1 MEMPTHHEPLSTG
14 KLFAI
19 RDELDGST
27 AHLQLQIEY
36 LLSEWS
42 KSESRSSFILEVR
55 RIDKSFFQLHEI
67 ASYFSFIVV
76 QDCPERH
83 HLQIQKHCSKRLL
96 LILWNTSLNNLLT
109 FTDSSKCR
117 PNKSFNDL
125 QLQLRSRRSKS
136 DRVPTRRVVI
146 RAQSVMGK
154 CCTGNTNITRFL
166 SGSRLK
172 FWLNHWELL
181 CPCF

>member
-1 MEMPTHHEPLSTG
+1 MEMPTHRETLSTG
-14 KLFAI
+14 KLLAI
-19 RDELDGST
+19 RDKLDGSA

-42 KSESRSSFILEVR
+42 KSESRSRFILEVR
-55 RIDKSFFQLHEI
+55 RIDKTFFQLHEI

-76 QDCPERH
+76 QDCPEWY
-83 HLQIQKHCSKRLL
+83 HLQIQKHCWKQLL

-109 FTDSSKCR
+109 FTNSSKCR

-125 QLQLRSRRSKS
+125 QLTAMLMAIGSLIK
-136 DRVPTRRVVI
+136 VPTCRAVI
-146 RAQSVMGK
+146 CTQSIMGK

-166 SGSRLK
+166 SGSRLNTQAGRCK
-172 FWLNHWELL
+172 V
-181 CPCF
+181 